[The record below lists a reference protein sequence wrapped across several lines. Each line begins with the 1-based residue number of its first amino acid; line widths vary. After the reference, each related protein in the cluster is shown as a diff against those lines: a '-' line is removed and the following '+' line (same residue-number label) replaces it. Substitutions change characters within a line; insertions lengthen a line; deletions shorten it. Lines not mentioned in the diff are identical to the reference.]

1 MKTKEVA
8 QEAPRLH
15 PPGELSVPA
24 SSLVQRGPGP
34 FLLSRSVISAVGGTK
49 NVRTPSE
56 GTRHPVTVFWV
67 ELCHH
72 F

>member
-8 QEAPRLH
+8 QEAPRLR
-15 PPGELSVPA
+15 PPGEELSVPA

-49 NVRTPSE
+49 NVRMPSE
-56 GTRHPVTVFWV
+56 GTRHPVTVF
-67 ELCHH
+67 
-72 F
+72 